1 MTDQLTTEAPTEP
14 ATETTTAPTTA
25 PPTTPSVDDLPGG
38 ALAAIEAILMVAD
51 TPVSAVRLAVAL
63 QLPVERVED
72 LLWRL
77 TTEYSQGARPA
88 GFELREAG
96 GGWRFYSAPAF
107 ADVVGQ
113 FVTDGQ
119 SARLSQAALAV
130 IAYRQPVTRGQVSAV
145 RGVSV
150 DGVVRTL
157 TMRGLVAEVGTEPSS
172 GATLYGT
179 TGYFMERMGFT
190 SLDELPALAPHL
202 PEIDAE
208 DMADDAQRRGLTGR
222 WEETG
227 PAEPAGQL
235 DATKLEEKVHE

>member
-1 MTDQLTTEAPTEP
+1 MTEQLEEHETGHPAQAPTQP
-14 ATETTTAPTTA
+14 AGAA
-25 PPTTPSVDDLPGG
+25 DIDVDALPGG
-38 ALAAIEAILMVAD
+38 ALAAIEAILMIAEA
-51 TPVSAVRLAVAL
+51 PVSAMRLAVAL
-63 QLPVERVED
+63 HLPLERVED

-77 TTEYSQGARPA
+77 STEYSQATRPQ

-96 GGWRFYSAPAF
+96 GGWRFYSAAAF
-107 ADVVGQ
+107 AGVVGL

-119 SARLSQAALAV
+119 SARLSQAALETLAV

-157 TMRGLVAEVGTEPSS
+157 TMRGLVAEVGTEATS

-202 PEIDAE
+202 PEIDSE
-208 DMADDAQRRGLTGR
+208 EMADDAQRRGLEER
-222 WEETG
+222 WAVPG
-227 PAEPAGQL
+227 PAEMAEQP
-235 DATKLEEKVHE
+235 DATKLEEKVDE

>member
-1 MTDQLTTEAPTEP
+1 MTEQAP
-14 ATETTTAPTTA
+14 ATDVAA
-25 PPTTPSVDDLPGG
+25 LPGG

-51 TPVSAVRLAVAL
+51 APVSAVRLAVAL
-63 QLPVERVED
+63 HLPLERVED

-77 TTEYSQGARPA
+77 QLEYSQAVRPH

-119 SARLSQAALAV
+119 SARLSQAALETLAV
-130 IAYRQPVTRGQVSAV
+130 IAYRQPVTRGQISAV

-157 TMRGLVAEVGTEPSS
+157 TMRGLVAEVAVEASS

-202 PEIDAE
+202 PEIDSE
-208 DMADDAQRRGLTGR
+208 EMADDAQRRGLAER
-222 WEETG
+222 WAVPR

-235 DATKLEEKVHE
+235 DAIKLEEIVHE